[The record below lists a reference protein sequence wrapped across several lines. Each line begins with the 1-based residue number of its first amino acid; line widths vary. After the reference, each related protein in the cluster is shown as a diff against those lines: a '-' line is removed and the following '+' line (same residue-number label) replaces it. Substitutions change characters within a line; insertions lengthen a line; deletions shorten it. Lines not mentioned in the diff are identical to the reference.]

1 MGKRSRIPARAAGIL
16 KVSAGLVAAL
26 LAAATALMW
35 IDRPSASSVKEAEA
49 THLRS
54 GREAAGRLAVW
65 FDLAAREAEAVAG
78 AMSPWAGSP
87 GEVGGAGPRLD
98 QLVSIATAFEPS
110 AILVDPGGRVVATTS
125 SRSGVLGLPRDG
137 SHIQGALAGSTTFSS
152 VVEDPLDKL
161 VSVEAAAPLKN
172 SAGEV
177 SGAVM
182 LRSPIAG
189 GSLSET
195 LSRLASER
203 SGPVEFFLVGPD
215 STALLAGAERH
226 SVQRDPLDVR
236 VPAAQARTEETPGLV
251 HIDGEGG
258 VPKVAAYAQ
267 LVDGWSTVLVEK
279 EDGFYPAGR
288 TFAERLVHPGPTR
301 RAAVVLVT
309 VAPAFVL
316 SMAAL
321 TRRWR
326 RARAESENAK
336 RAFLAITGHELRTPL
351 TVIRGYSQTL
361 AKRWDAIAE
370 KDRREMI
377 SSIGQHARSLE
388 HVVER
393 LITAAHLEAGI
404 GASPTPRMTDVNQ
417 VVDRA
422 VGHYRSLTK
431 IHDLR
436 LHTNGTT
443 MAVADPK
450 SLELVMGHLLENAI
464 KYSPGG
470 GSIEVTT
477 RPSGGRV
484 EIVVEDQGVGLP
496 SDLSAIFEKFV
507 QGENVDTRIH
517 DEGGVGVGLYIVSKT
532 LESLGGRVR
541 AERRDPAGSR
551 FVVSLRGAR

>member
-26 LAAATALMW
+26 MAAGAALVW
-35 IDRPSASSVKEAEA
+35 IDRPSASSVQEAEA
-49 THLRS
+49 THLRT
-54 GREAAGRLAVW
+54 GIEAAGRLAVW

-172 SAGEV
+172 SAGGV
-177 SGAVM
+177 SGAVV
-182 LRSPIAG
+182 LRSPVTG
-189 GSLSET
+189 GSLSEA
-195 LSRLASER
+195 LAGLVR
-203 SGPVEFFLVGPD
+203 SKRTELFLVGPD
-215 STALLAGAERH
+215 STALVAGSKEH
-226 SVQRDPLDVR
+226 SVERDPLDVR
-236 VPAAQARTEETPGLV
+236 VAAERARREGKPGLS

-258 VPKVAAYAQ
+258 VPKVAAYAS
-267 LVDGWSTVLVEK
+267 LVDGWSTILIES
-279 EDGFYPAGR
+279 EASLYAAGR
-288 TFAERLVHPGPTR
+288 TLPERLVRPGPTR
-301 RAAVVLVT
+301 RAALVLVAL
-309 VAPAFVL
+309 APAFVL
-316 SMAAL
+316 STAVL

-351 TVIRGYSQTL
+351 TVIRGLSQTL
-361 AKRWDAIAE
+361 DKRWDAVAA

-377 SSIGQHARSLE
+377 SSIGTHARSLE

-393 LITAAHLEAGI
+393 LIIAAQLEAGI
-404 GASPTPRMTDVNQ
+404 GSAPMPRKTDVNE

-422 VGHYRSLTK
+422 VNHYRALTK
-431 IHDLR
+431 IHELH
-436 LHTNGTT
+436 LHTNGRT
-443 MAVADPK
+443 MAVTDSK
-450 SLELVMGHLLENAI
+450 SLELVMGHLLENAV
-464 KYSPGG
+464 KYSPAG

-477 RPSGGRV
+477 RPAGGRV
-484 EIVVEDQGVGLP
+484 EIVVEDEGVG
-496 SDLSAIFEKFV
+496 
-507 QGENVDTRIH
+507 
-517 DEGGVGVGLYIVSKT
+517 
-532 LESLGGRVR
+532 
-541 AERRDPAGSR
+541 
-551 FVVSLRGAR
+551 